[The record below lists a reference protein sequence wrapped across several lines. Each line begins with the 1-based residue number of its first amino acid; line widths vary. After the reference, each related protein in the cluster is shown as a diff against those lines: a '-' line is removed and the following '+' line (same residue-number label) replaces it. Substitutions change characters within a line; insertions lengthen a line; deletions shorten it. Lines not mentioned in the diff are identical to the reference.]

1 VPFEG
6 PAITAGGL
14 DMAWRVWA
22 KRDAR
27 YTRGN
32 SNGFAAPLWI
42 ALAAHKAFITVTNV
56 GYDMETKAAD
66 EAASLCARFDSLRDM
81 MRNCG
86 QGIVSRRGSWVHSVT
101 TEHDRISR
109 RILTKP

>member
-66 EAASLCARFDSLRDM
+66 EAASLCARFR
-81 MRNCG
+81 
-86 QGIVSRRGSWVHSVT
+86 Q
-101 TEHDRISR
+101 
-109 RILTKP
+109 P